1 MTEPVSATGH
11 TTGHL
16 RLTVHLREDAQ
27 WRHRPAATEIVHR
40 AHVAGLAGASVFR
53 GVEGFGHGG
62 RVHTARLL
70 DLAGDLPLVILI
82 VDEER
87 KVRAFVPSVQE
98 VLGAGNGL
106 ITLERVEVVD
116 DAAVPAAPTD
126 AAGPVGPDDGTGS
139 EG

>member
-1 MTEPVSATGH
+1 MS

-27 WRHRPAATEIVHR
+27 WRHHPAATEIVHR
-40 AHVAGLAGASVFR
+40 AHVAGLAGGSVFR

-70 DLAGDLPLVILI
+70 DLAGDLPLMVVI
-82 VDEER
+82 VDEEP

-106 ITLERVEVVD
+106 ITLERVEVVAD
-116 DAAVPAAPTD
+116 VADVPA
-126 AAGPVGPDDGTGS
+126 VGDG
-139 EG
+139 EGGG

>member
-1 MTEPVSATGH
+1 MSA
-11 TTGHL
+11 TGHL

-27 WRHRPAATEIVHR
+27 WHHHPAATEIVHR
-40 AHVAGLAGASVFR
+40 AHLAGLAGGSVFR

-70 DLAGDLPLVILI
+70 DLAGDLPLMVVI

-106 ITLERVEVVD
+106 ITLERVEVVED
-116 DAAVPAAPTD
+116 VQDAEDV
-126 AAGPVGPDDGTGS
+126 DDGDADG
-139 EG
+139 EGGG